1 MHRSDYT
8 AARRLQQQIPLPIAD
23 VLALLKQHGSPQ
35 ATIAAYRAA
44 QIVRICQTAVCSE
57 AEAAHQYDAHQGNT
71 ERAIAAIFRTPV
83 YLGQHTID
91 SEKWGYAI
99 TPLNGGGEQADG
111 RHVFIQHRNFERLKP
126 VLQRYP
132 CRHDGSDEDECRIN
146 PTSSNYFTV
155 EQCRAIAAEIRT
167 LAQAEI
173 QAEAAQMLH
182 AAADYLAYAC
192 ALPDCRYIDFT
203 ELFDLIRCR
212 LPAQGRKNE
221 TASTLP
227 NPAIH
232 SSLHPDCC
240 WANA

>member
-8 AARRLQQQIPLPIAD
+8 AARRLQQQIPLPIAN

-35 ATIAAYRAA
+35 TAIAAYRAA
-44 QIVRICQTAVCSE
+44 QIVCICQAAVCSE
-57 AEAAHQYDAHQGNT
+57 TEAAHQYDAYQGNT
-71 ERAIAAIFRTPV
+71 ERAIAAICRTPV
-83 YLGQHTID
+83 YLGRHTID
-91 SEKWGYAI
+91 GEKWGYAI

-111 RHVFIQHRNFERLKP
+111 RNAFIQHRNFERLKP

-132 CRHDGSDEDECRIN
+132 CQHDGSDEDGCRID

-167 LAQAEI
+167 LA

-192 ALPDCRYIDFT
+192 ALPDCRYIDFY
-203 ELFDLIRCR
+203 
-212 LPAQGRKNE
+212 G
-221 TASTLP
+221 TL
-227 NPAIH
+227 
-232 SSLHPDCC
+232 
-240 WANA
+240 

>member
-23 VLALLKQHGSPQ
+23 VLALLKQHGNPQ
-35 ATIAAYRAA
+35 AAIAAYRAA
-44 QIVRICQTAVCSE
+44 QIVRICQAAVCSE
-57 AEAAHQYDAHQGNT
+57 AEAAHQYDAHQYDAHQGNT
-71 ERAIAAIFRTPV
+71 ERAIAAICRTPV
-83 YLGQHTID
+83 YLGRHTID
-91 SEKWGYAI
+91 GEKWGYAI
-99 TPLNGGGEQADG
+99 TPLNGGGEQVDG
-111 RHVFIQHRNFERLKP
+111 RNAFIQHRNFERLKP

-132 CRHDGSDEDECRIN
+132 CRHDGSDEDGCRIN

-192 ALPDCRYIDFT
+192 ALPDCRYIDFY
-203 ELFDLIRCR
+203 
-212 LPAQGRKNE
+212 G
-221 TASTLP
+221 TL
-227 NPAIH
+227 
-232 SSLHPDCC
+232 
-240 WANA
+240 

>member
-1 MHRSDYT
+1 MAVKKAACTLPNQVQTLPVRHTMHRSDYT

-71 ERAIAAIFRTPV
+71 EHAIAAICRTPV
-83 YLGQHTID
+83 YLGRHTING
-91 SEKWGYAI
+91 EKWGYAI

-111 RHVFIQHRNFERLKP
+111 RHAFIQHRNFERLKP

-132 CRHDGSDEDECRIN
+132 CRHDGSDEDGCRIN

-192 ALPDCRYIDFT
+192 ALPDCRYINFY
-203 ELFDLIRCR
+203 
-212 LPAQGRKNE
+212 G
-221 TASTLP
+221 TL
-227 NPAIH
+227 
-232 SSLHPDCC
+232 
-240 WANA
+240 

>member
-8 AARRLQQQIPLPIAD
+8 AARRLQQQIPLPITD

-35 ATIAAYRAA
+35 AAIAAYRAA

-111 RHVFIQHRNFERLKP
+111 RHAFIQHRNFERLKP

-192 ALPDCRYIDFT
+192 ALPDCRYIDFY
-203 ELFDLIRCR
+203 
-212 LPAQGRKNE
+212 G
-221 TASTLP
+221 TL
-227 NPAIH
+227 
-232 SSLHPDCC
+232 
-240 WANA
+240 

>member
-35 ATIAAYRAA
+35 AAIAAYRAA

-71 ERAIAAIFRTPV
+71 EHAIAAICRTPV
-83 YLGQHTID
+83 YLGRHTING
-91 SEKWGYAI
+91 EKWGYAI

-111 RHVFIQHRNFERLKP
+111 RHAFIQHRNFERLKP

-132 CRHDGSDEDECRIN
+132 CRHDRSDEDECRIN

-182 AAADYLAYAC
+182 AAADYLAYTC
-192 ALPDCRYIDFT
+192 ALPDCRYIDFY
-203 ELFDLIRCR
+203 
-212 LPAQGRKNE
+212 G
-221 TASTLP
+221 TL
-227 NPAIH
+227 
-232 SSLHPDCC
+232 
-240 WANA
+240 

>member
-8 AARRLQQQIPLPIAD
+8 AAHRLQQQIPLPIAD

-111 RHVFIQHRNFERLKP
+111 RHAFI
-126 VLQRYP
+126 
-132 CRHDGSDEDECRIN
+132 
-146 PTSSNYFTV
+146 
-155 EQCRAIAAEIRT
+155 
-167 LAQAEI
+167 
-173 QAEAAQMLH
+173 
-182 AAADYLAYAC
+182 
-192 ALPDCRYIDFT
+192 
-203 ELFDLIRCR
+203 
-212 LPAQGRKNE
+212 
-221 TASTLP
+221 
-227 NPAIH
+227 
-232 SSLHPDCC
+232 
-240 WANA
+240 

>member
-35 ATIAAYRAA
+35 AAIAAYRAA
-44 QIVRICQTAVCSE
+44 QIAHICQAAVCSE
-57 AEAAHQYDAHQGNT
+57 TEAAHQGNT
-71 ERAIAAIFRTPV
+71 ERAIAAICRTPV
-83 YLGQHTID
+83 YLGRHTING
-91 SEKWGYAI
+91 EKWGYAI
-99 TPLNGGGEQADG
+99 TPLNSGGEQADG
-111 RHVFIQHRNFERLKP
+111 RNAFIQHRNFEQLKP

-132 CRHDGSDEDECRIN
+132 CRHDGSDEDGCRIN

-192 ALPDCRYIDFT
+192 ALPDCRYIDFY
-203 ELFDLIRCR
+203 
-212 LPAQGRKNE
+212 G
-221 TASTLP
+221 TL
-227 NPAIH
+227 
-232 SSLHPDCC
+232 
-240 WANA
+240 

>member
-8 AARRLQQQIPLPIAD
+8 AARRLQQQISLPIAD

-35 ATIAAYRAA
+35 AAIAAYRAA
-44 QIVRICQTAVCSE
+44 QIPRICQAVVCSE
-57 AEAAHQYDAHQGNT
+57 AEATHQYDAHQGNT
-71 ERAIAAIFRTPV
+71 ERAIAAICRTPV
-83 YLGQHTID
+83 YLGRHTID
-91 SEKWGYAI
+91 GEKWGYAI
-99 TPLNGGGEQADG
+99 TPLNGGEQADG
-111 RHVFIQHRNFERLKP
+111 RHAFIQHRNFERLKP

-192 ALPDCRYIDFT
+192 ALPDCRYIDFY
-203 ELFDLIRCR
+203 
-212 LPAQGRKNE
+212 G
-221 TASTLP
+221 TL
-227 NPAIH
+227 
-232 SSLHPDCC
+232 
-240 WANA
+240 